1 MNQHSS
7 DQASSLDAAAAELGP
22 GGDLAPEADQ
32 DGYRRRMARRKEV
45 QQQRVGERNLEKGL
59 VLVFT
64 GDGKG
69 KTTAALGLALR
80 TLGHGDQVAVVQFI
94 KGGWQP
100 GEAKALELFGEA
112 LHWHALGE
120 GFTWETQDRDRD
132 RQLVQQAWEQSLV
145 YLADASRKLVVLD
158 EVNVALKLGYL
169 GIEQVLA
176 GLDMRP
182 ELTHVALTGRG
193 APPQLLERA
202 DLVTEMKL
210 VRHPF
215 REQGVKA
222 QRGIEF

>member
-120 GFTWETQDRDRD
+120 GFTWETQDRERD

-176 GLDMRP
+176 GLELRP

>member
-1 MNQHSS
+1 MNQHPS

-45 QQQRVGERNLEKGL
+45 QQQRVGKRNLEKGL

-120 GFTWETQDRDRD
+120 GFTWETQDRERD

-176 GLDMRP
+176 GLDLRP

>member
-1 MNQHSS
+1 MNQHPS

-120 GFTWETQDRDRD
+120 GFTWETQDRERD

-145 YLADASRKLVVLD
+145 YLADSSRKLVVLD

-176 GLDMRP
+176 GLDLRP
-182 ELTHVALTGRG
+182 ELTHVVLTGRG